1 MASNNVNVK
10 HKVIIDTD
18 IGDDVD
24 DALAIAFA
32 MLRPELDVRLIST
45 VFGPAQKRREIVDSL
60 LNVIAEQEGI
70 EHSELPKI
78 IAGFGEPLCDG
89 ANNKIRKNLTK
100 EPNQYRFALD
110 YPVGTIAQETEGD
123 MLDLFECEILRNPG
137 EVTLV
142 TIGAMT
148 NAARFIVER
157 PEAAKR
163 IKCISAMGGSFLED
177 KIEYNVKCDPE
188 AARIVME
195 SDIPVALFSWETS
208 GKLRLLG
215 KRLERLKNSSKP
227 VAQALARFIE
237 LWWPTRGKKNFPVI
251 YDVSPLLWLFRP
263 ELYRMEICGVSVNAD
278 DSPQSGLMSLKPEGD
293 RRVAMDMDEEA
304 AADIFIETVLG

>member
-1 MASNNVNVK
+1 MASNSVNLK

-18 IGDDVD
+18 VGDDVD

-32 MLRPELDVRLIST
+32 MLRPELDVCLIST
-45 VFGPAQKRREIVDSL
+45 VFGPTQKRKEMVDSL
-60 LNVIAEQEGI
+60 LKVIGEQEGI
-70 EHSELPKI
+70 DISALPKT
-78 IAGFGEPLCDG
+78 IAGFGEPLYRV
-89 ANNKIRKNLTK
+89 ANNKIHKNLTK
-100 EPNQYRFALD
+100 EPNQYQFALE
-110 YPVGTIAQETEGD
+110 YPAGTTAEDTEGD
-123 MLDLFECEILRNPG
+123 MFDLFESEILLNPG

-157 PEAAKR
+157 PEAAKS

-195 SDIPVALFSWETS
+195 SDIPIALFSWETS
-208 GKLRLLG
+208 GKLRLEG

-227 VAQALARFIE
+227 VARALARFIE
-237 LWWPTRGKKNFPVI
+237 LWWPARGKKSCPVV
-251 YDVSPLLWLFRP
+251 YDVSALLWLFRP
-263 ELYRMEICGVSVNAD
+263 ELYRMEIYGVSVKAD
-278 DSPQSGLMSLKPEGD
+278 DTPQSGLMSLKPEGD

-304 AADIFIETVLG
+304 AADIFIETVIG